1 VWHIEETE
9 PQLIAELAI
18 ERTRHFFESMG
29 VATRLSAYGLDE
41 TIIAQVIAKLE
52 EHQFVQLGEHGDI
65 APQDTAKIL
74 RLAL

>member
-1 VWHIEETE
+1 V
-9 PQLIAELAI
+9 PP
-18 ERTRHFFESMG
+18 
-29 VATRLSAYGLDE
+29 RLSAYGLDE

-65 APQDTAKIL
+65 TPQDTAKIL